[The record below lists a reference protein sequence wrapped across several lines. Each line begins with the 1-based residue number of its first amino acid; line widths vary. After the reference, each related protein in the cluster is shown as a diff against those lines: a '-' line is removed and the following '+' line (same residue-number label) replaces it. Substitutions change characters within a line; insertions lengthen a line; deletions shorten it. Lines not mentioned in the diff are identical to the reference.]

1 MTPKET
7 VKSTPVWVGV
17 ATVIAAMCLLAAG
30 FSAPGS
36 VQFFAAS
43 TATATVYFLAFFI
56 VPMKPPVIESG
67 HYRNLGIGILAGL
80 ALLGVFIAGALLIY
94 QIPALAHP
102 VQGLLENA
110 RGGALLPSL
119 LVTAVNG
126 VAEELHFRRTI
137 PGTITGSPWKKIVI
151 SLAAYMAVSSMLGV
165 PLLVFAALVVGALA
179 HWLVHRGYGLLAPIV
194 MHLAW
199 SLGMSLLLPV
209 ILR

>member
-1 MTPKET
+1 MTPKERA
-7 VKSTPVWVGV
+7 KSTPVWVGV
-17 ATVIAAMCLLAAG
+17 ATVTAAICLLAAG

-36 VQFFAAS
+36 MQFFAAS
-43 TATATVYFLAFFI
+43 TATAIVYFLVFFT
-56 VPMKPPVIESG
+56 VPTKPPVGESG
-67 HYRNLGIGILAGL
+67 QYRNLGIGLLAGL

-94 QIPALAHP
+94 QIPALSHP
-102 VQGLLENA
+102 VQRLLENT

-137 PGTITGSPWKKIVI
+137 PDTITGSPWKKFVI

-199 SLGMSLLLPV
+199 SLGMALLLPI